1 MERRLLCGPECSK
14 PPTEQA
20 EQESELRGLGVDRAP
35 PRRACPGLI
44 GSPESGRHP
53 PAPVC
58 TFPLTWLGS
67 ALPSRGVRPR
77 EPSFRTQLSARA
89 GALWKVT
96 ESSRLKNPPV
106 CSVLEI
112 MSNGNW
118 CPAPDGGG
126 GGGRAQGKA
135 RVSLGGKEPGW
146 IRDVCQGLGRGVVTA
161 LPAAFA
167 LGVRGQTPQPG
178 NGVPTVGVWC
188 LARAVC
194 FKCEHFKSRAVTTHS
209 GVLAFLGTKEG

>member
-44 GSPESGRHP
+44 GSPESGQHP

-106 CSVLEI
+106 CSVLE
-112 MSNGNW
+112 SHEQWELVPSPGRRGRW
-118 CPAPDGGG
+118 GAGTGPRPGSAWAVKSQDGF
-126 GGGRAQGKA
+126 ATSA
-135 RVSLGGKEPGW
+135 RVWEAGW
-146 IRDVCQGLGRGVVTA
+146 
-161 LPAAFA
+161 
-167 LGVRGQTPQPG
+167 
-178 NGVPTVGVWC
+178 
-188 LARAVC
+188 
-194 FKCEHFKSRAVTTHS
+194 
-209 GVLAFLGTKEG
+209 